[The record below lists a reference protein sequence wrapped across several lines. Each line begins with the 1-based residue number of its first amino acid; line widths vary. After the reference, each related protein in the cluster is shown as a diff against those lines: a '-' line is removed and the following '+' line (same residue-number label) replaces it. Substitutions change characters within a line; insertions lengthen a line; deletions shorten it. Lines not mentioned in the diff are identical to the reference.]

1 MLSTINN
8 FRKWHMEIIT
18 EYWHQI
24 IVLVG
29 AIVVAVRLQ
38 SEVHSLRKD
47 IEEIKKRFLNSL
59 DAVFNSVSYIKSI
72 EWTSTKIIEKS
83 DDEEC
88 EDNNGEPTCG
98 KRLFTILKKDIF
110 LIC

>member
-1 MLSTINN
+1 MSSTINN

-47 IEEIKKRFLNSL
+47 IEEIKKRDTYVEVVKMRAEVDVNIKQISSLWEFVNSL
-59 DAVFNSVSYIKSI
+59 RDRFK
-72 EWTSTKIIEKS
+72 
-83 DDEEC
+83 
-88 EDNNGEPTCG
+88 NGH
-98 KRLFTILKKDIF
+98 
-110 LIC
+110 

>member
-18 EYWHQI
+18 EFWHQI

-47 IEEIKKRFLNSL
+47 IEEIKKRDTYVEVVKMRAEVDVNIKQISSLWEFVNSL
-59 DAVFNSVSYIKSI
+59 RDRFK
-72 EWTSTKIIEKS
+72 
-83 DDEEC
+83 
-88 EDNNGEPTCG
+88 NGN
-98 KRLFTILKKDIF
+98 
-110 LIC
+110 

>member
-47 IEEIKKRFLNSL
+47 IEEIKKRDTYVEVVKMRAEVDVNIKQISSLWEFVNSL
-59 DAVFNSVSYIKSI
+59 RDRFK
-72 EWTSTKIIEKS
+72 
-83 DDEEC
+83 
-88 EDNNGEPTCG
+88 NGH
-98 KRLFTILKKDIF
+98 
-110 LIC
+110 

>member
-1 MLSTINN
+1 M
-8 FRKWHMEIIT
+8 
-18 EYWHQI
+18 
-24 IVLVG
+24 IVNILKFELMKTQVSFM
-29 AIVVAVRLQ
+29 IK
-38 SEVHSLRKD
+38 SFNESH
-47 IEEIKKRFLNSL
+47 IEEIQKRFLNSL

-83 DDEEC
+83 DEEEC

-110 LIC
+110 LIFSKLWL

>member
-1 MLSTINN
+1 
-8 FRKWHMEIIT
+8 MEIIT

-47 IEEIKKRFLNSL
+47 IEEIKKRDTYVEVVKLRAEVDVNIKQISSLWEFVNSL
-59 DAVFNSVSYIKSI
+59 RDRFK
-72 EWTSTKIIEKS
+72 
-83 DDEEC
+83 
-88 EDNNGEPTCG
+88 NGH
-98 KRLFTILKKDIF
+98 
-110 LIC
+110 

>member
-1 MLSTINN
+1 MSSTINN

-38 SEVHSLRKD
+38 SDVHSLRKD
-47 IEEIKKRFLNSL
+47 IEEIKKRDTYVEVVKLRAEVDVNIKQISSLWEFVNSL
-59 DAVFNSVSYIKSI
+59 RDRFK
-72 EWTSTKIIEKS
+72 
-83 DDEEC
+83 
-88 EDNNGEPTCG
+88 NGH
-98 KRLFTILKKDIF
+98 
-110 LIC
+110 

>member
-1 MLSTINN
+1 
-8 FRKWHMEIIT
+8 MEIIT

-47 IEEIKKRFLNSL
+47 IEEIKNTNKKKIF
-59 DAVFNSVSYIKSI
+59 FKSN
-72 EWTSTKIIEKS
+72 K
-83 DDEEC
+83 
-88 EDNNGEPTCG
+88 
-98 KRLFTILKKDIF
+98 F
-110 LIC
+110 LIHEGKAYPNKMSVAVNQPISSFDHPFCQIIDHRDFWEDKEHFYFVEKK

>member
-1 MLSTINN
+1 
-8 FRKWHMEIIT
+8 MEIIT

-47 IEEIKKRFLNSL
+47 IEEIKKRDTYVEVVKMRAEVDVNIKQISSLWEFVNSL
-59 DAVFNSVSYIKSI
+59 RDRFK
-72 EWTSTKIIEKS
+72 
-83 DDEEC
+83 
-88 EDNNGEPTCG
+88 NGH
-98 KRLFTILKKDIF
+98 
-110 LIC
+110 

>member
-1 MLSTINN
+1 MSSTINN

-47 IEEIKKRFLNSL
+47 IEEIKKRDTYVEVVKMRAEVDVN
-59 DAVFNSVSYIKSI
+59 IKQISFFVRN
-72 EWTSTKIIEKS
+72 K
-83 DDEEC
+83 
-88 EDNNGEPTCG
+88 N
-98 KRLFTILKKDIF
+98 
-110 LIC
+110 

>member
-1 MLSTINN
+1 
-8 FRKWHMEIIT
+8 MEIIT

-47 IEEIKKRFLNSL
+47 IEEIKKRDTYVEVVKMRAAVDVNIKQISSLWEFVNSL
-59 DAVFNSVSYIKSI
+59 RDRFK
-72 EWTSTKIIEKS
+72 
-83 DDEEC
+83 
-88 EDNNGEPTCG
+88 NGH
-98 KRLFTILKKDIF
+98 
-110 LIC
+110 

>member
-18 EYWHQI
+18 EFWHQI

-47 IEEIKKRFLNSL
+47 IEEIKKRDTYVEVVKMRAEVDVNIKQISSLWEFVNSL
-59 DAVFNSVSYIKSI
+59 RDRFK
-72 EWTSTKIIEKS
+72 
-83 DDEEC
+83 
-88 EDNNGEPTCG
+88 NGH
-98 KRLFTILKKDIF
+98 
-110 LIC
+110 

>member
-1 MLSTINN
+1 
-8 FRKWHMEIIT
+8 MEIIT

-47 IEEIKKRFLNSL
+47 IEEIKKRDTHVEVVKLRAEVDVNIKQISSLWEFVNSL
-59 DAVFNSVSYIKSI
+59 RDRFK
-72 EWTSTKIIEKS
+72 
-83 DDEEC
+83 
-88 EDNNGEPTCG
+88 NGH
-98 KRLFTILKKDIF
+98 
-110 LIC
+110 